1 MQTAI
6 IYTFSSLTPGEP
18 FDLWFYTDDWGT
30 FNAFQVAPSY
40 NQGYNQGQVSITS
53 VVANMP
59 VTDPSINAPQLIY
72 IVNGI
77 NQTSIGDTMV
87 DVYNAWQ

>member
-18 FDLWFYTDDWGT
+18 FDLWYYTNDWGT
-30 FNAFQVAPSY
+30 FNAFQVAPSF
-40 NQGYNQGQVSITS
+40 NIGYNQGQVHITS

-59 VTDPSINAPQLIY
+59 VNDPSLHPSQLIY

-77 NQTSIGDTMV
+77 NQTSTGDTMV
-87 DVYNAWQ
+87 DIYNAWQ

>member
-6 IYTFSSLTPGEP
+6 IYTFSSLTPGEH
-18 FDLWFYTDDWGT
+18 FDLWYYVDDWGT
-30 FNAFQVAPSY
+30 FNGFQVAPSL

-59 VTDPSINAPQLIY
+59 VNDPSLNRPQLIY
-72 IVNGI
+72 IINGI
-77 NQTSIGDTMV
+77 NQSSAGATMV